1 MLLKQPAKVSN
12 TAKLQAVVSNLE
24 LLYIKAKDFHWNTKG
39 VYFRQHHKM
48 YDEIQEVALDW
59 ADTFAE
65 RMRSLDMPVVA
76 TAKQYI
82 NDAWYPEAER
92 AMVAEEMLKD
102 MKLTLTCISK
112 NVQELIADVGI
123 DAVTQNKL
131 QDLCA
136 DIDKQ
141 YYFVNSSMEVK

>member
-1 MLLKQPAKVSN
+1 
-12 TAKLQAVVSNLE
+12 
-24 LLYIKAKDFHWNTKG
+24 
-39 VYFRQHHKM
+39 
-48 YDEIQEVALDW
+48 
-59 ADTFAE
+59 
-65 RMRSLDMPVVA
+65 
-76 TAKQYI
+76 
-82 NDAWYPEAER
+82 AER
-92 AMVAEEMLKD
+92 AMTAEEMLKD